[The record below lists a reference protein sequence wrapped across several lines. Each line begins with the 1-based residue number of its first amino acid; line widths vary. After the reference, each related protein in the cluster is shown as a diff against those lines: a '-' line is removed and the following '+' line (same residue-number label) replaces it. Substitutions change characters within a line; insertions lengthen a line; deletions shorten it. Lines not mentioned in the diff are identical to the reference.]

1 MKDKNIIMMAFQKES
16 VVGRVLVSSAIL
28 AHPSYME
35 RLLCVKVV
43 NVRLV
48 KKKKKK
54 ALSNI
59 LSHRLLELVSKRPD
73 LRTLFKIVIVIFAID
88 CCHSDVQWFHE
99 YPAKMNLAIWLVC
112 DFQNK
117 QINKIS
123 LWILRIKLHLFFS
136 LEILSRD
143 SDFQSLNWSR
153 VLLIK
158 LKFVI

>member
-48 KKKKKK
+48 KKKKK

-73 LRTLFKIVIVIFAID
+73 LRTL
-88 CCHSDVQWFHE
+88 
-99 YPAKMNLAIWLVC
+99 
-112 DFQNK
+112 
-117 QINKIS
+117 
-123 LWILRIKLHLFFS
+123 
-136 LEILSRD
+136 
-143 SDFQSLNWSR
+143 
-153 VLLIK
+153 
-158 LKFVI
+158 

>member
-1 MKDKNIIMMAFQKES
+1 MKDKNIIMMGFQKES

-99 YPAKMNLAIWLVC
+99 YPAKINLAIWLVC

-123 LWILRIKLHLFFS
+123 LWILRIKLHLFFP
-136 LEILSRD
+136 
-143 SDFQSLNWSR
+143 
-153 VLLIK
+153 
-158 LKFVI
+158 

>member
-1 MKDKNIIMMAFQKES
+1 MKDKNIIMMGFQKES

-54 ALSNI
+54 ALSII

-99 YPAKMNLAIWLVC
+99 YPAKINLAIWLVC

-123 LWILRIKLHLFFS
+123 LWILRIKLHLFFP
-136 LEILSRD
+136 
-143 SDFQSLNWSR
+143 
-153 VLLIK
+153 
-158 LKFVI
+158 

>member
-1 MKDKNIIMMAFQKES
+1 MPFWLTRCIWKGSYVWKE
-16 VVGRVLVSSAIL
+16 L
-28 AHPSYME
+28 MWDWF
-35 RLLCVKVV
+35 
-43 NVRLV
+43 
-48 KKKKKK
+48 KKKK
-54 ALSNI
+54 APSII

-73 LRTLFKIVIVIFAID
+73 LRTFFKIVIVIFAID

-99 YPAKMNLAIWLVC
+99 YPAKINLAIWLVC

-123 LWILRIKLHLFFS
+123 LWILRIKMHLFFS

-153 VLLIK
+153 VLLVK

>member
-73 LRTLFKIVIVIFAID
+73 LRTL
-88 CCHSDVQWFHE
+88 
-99 YPAKMNLAIWLVC
+99 
-112 DFQNK
+112 
-117 QINKIS
+117 
-123 LWILRIKLHLFFS
+123 
-136 LEILSRD
+136 
-143 SDFQSLNWSR
+143 
-153 VLLIK
+153 
-158 LKFVI
+158 